1 MTNHH
6 SQILKNVRGS
16 EKETGMYNYLTNR
29 RINYYKN
36 VAKLVSKRDFCKKNY
51 DAVLSNLKQDVQML
65 EYVMQT

>member
-1 MTNHH
+1 
-6 SQILKNVRGS
+6 
-16 EKETGMYNYLTNR
+16 MYNYLTNR
-29 RINYYKN
+29 RMNYYKN